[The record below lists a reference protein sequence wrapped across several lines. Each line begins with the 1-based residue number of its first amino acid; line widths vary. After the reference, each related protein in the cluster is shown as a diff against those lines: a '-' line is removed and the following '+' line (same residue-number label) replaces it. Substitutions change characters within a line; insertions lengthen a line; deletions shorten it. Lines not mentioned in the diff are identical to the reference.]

1 MSFTLV
7 RVKFED
13 YEKWRAVFDEAAS
26 LRKSYGSLGVRVFK
40 IADKPDE
47 AIILGEYQDMERARQ
62 LFNSPE
68 FRTATQRAGLVEPPD
83 VDFLI
88 EAGSL
93 PS

>member
-1 MSFTLV
+1 MSYTLV

-13 YEKWRAVFDEAAS
+13 YEKWRVVFDEAAS
-26 LRKSYGSLGVRVFK
+26 LRKSFGSLGVRVFR

-47 AIILGEYQDMERARQ
+47 AIILGEYQDMERARH
-62 LFNSPE
+62 LFNFPE
-68 FRTATQRAGLVEPPD
+68 FRIVTQRAGLVEPPD

-88 EAGSL
+88 DSGSL